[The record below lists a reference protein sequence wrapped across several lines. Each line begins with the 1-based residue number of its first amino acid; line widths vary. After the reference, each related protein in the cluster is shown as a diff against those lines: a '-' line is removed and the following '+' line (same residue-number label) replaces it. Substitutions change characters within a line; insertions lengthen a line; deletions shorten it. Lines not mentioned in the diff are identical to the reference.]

1 MQVLNL
7 LKGDVEMLK
16 WAKEQVSSGLEDS
29 KLLKD
34 EKLKRSNLQSHLNVA
49 FLDME
54 DEESISMRSMVQ
66 GISVEDYL
74 KGRESRSSSFN

>member
-1 MQVLNL
+1 MQVLDL
-7 LKGDVEMLK
+7 LKGDMEMLK
-16 WAKEQVSSGLEDS
+16 WAKEETSNGLEDS

-34 EKLKRSNLQSHLNVA
+34 EKLHRSNLLQSHLNLA

-54 DEESISMRSMVQ
+54 DDAHSMVSMDQ

-74 KGRESRSSSFN
+74 NGRESRSSSFN

>member
-7 LKGDVEMLK
+7 LKGDMEKLK
-16 WAKEQVSSGLEDS
+16 WAKEEVSIGLEDS

-34 EKLKRSNLQSHLNVA
+34 EKLHRSNLQSHLNLA

-54 DEESISMRSMVQ
+54 DDAHSMVSMDQ